1 MRSVRAAGESWI
13 GMETSPNEREPF
25 QVAGMSSPC
34 VQLALAPISRSPQ
47 GEEWNG
53 TGFACHSAREIKP
66 EWLNSVGEYKAKSE
80 WREWPIR
87 VILNFVVVHLG
98 RRLQT
103 DPLLDSRKA
112 FSPLLRRAARGRP
125 KN

>member
-34 VQLALAPISRSPQ
+34 VQLGPAPISGSPQ

-53 TGFACHSAREIKP
+53 TGFAWPSAIEIKL
-66 EWLNSVGEYKAKSE
+66 EWLNSVGEYKANSE
-80 WREWPIR
+80 QRGWP
-87 VILNFVVVHLG
+87 VVGHFEISSLG
-98 RRLQT
+98 ISVEDKTYRNT
-103 DPLLDSRKA
+103 DQMA
-112 FSPLLRRAARGRP
+112 IAAGV
-125 KN
+125 